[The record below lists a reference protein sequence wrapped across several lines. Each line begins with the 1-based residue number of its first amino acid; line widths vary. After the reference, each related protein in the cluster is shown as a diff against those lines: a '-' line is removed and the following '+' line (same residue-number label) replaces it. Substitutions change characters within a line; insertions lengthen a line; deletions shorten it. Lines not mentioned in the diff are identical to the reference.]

1 MSISFNAGTG
11 LTDPSLSYSDE
22 VSEEIPHVDAEVT
35 VQVTVLVPT
44 TFTRQQVAARV
55 NDALHRFHA
64 GTWQVAP
71 VQQRADAGFERATFV
86 AIARIPL
93 DDLHNLAQRTKDGNT
108 EGLTLGEPRVRFA
121 IQGEVHAAAMRALV
135 VQAHTAA
142 ELQTKALQASTGKPW
157 SVLVVECR
165 PVLRPEVP
173 ALLRAKSM
181 VSERSEAVDSEAQ
194 PYAQRLT
201 LSAQITLVCRGE
213 AAP

>member
-1 MSISFNAGTG
+1 MTISFNSNTG
-11 LTDPSLSYSDE
+11 FTDPTLSYSDE
-22 VSEEIPHVDAEVT
+22 VSEEVPHVDAEVT
-35 VQVTVLVPT
+35 VQVTVLVPI

-64 GTWQVAP
+64 GTWHVAP

-93 DDLHNLAQRTKDGNT
+93 DDLHNLAERAKEAST

-121 IQGEVHAAAMRALV
+121 IHGAVHAATMRALA
-135 VQAHTAA
+135 VQAYRAA
-142 ELQTKALQASTGKPW
+142 ELQTKALQAATGKPW

-165 PVLRPEVP
+165 ALTRPDVP

-181 VSERSEAVDSEAQ
+181 VSEPSDTLDGEAQ
-194 PYAQRLT
+194 PYAQRLA
-201 LSAQITLVCRGE
+201 LSAQITLICRSE

>member
-1 MSISFNAGTG
+1 MSIAFNSNTG
-11 LTDPSLSYSDE
+11 FSDPTLSYTDE
-22 VSEEIPHVDAEVT
+22 VSEEVPHVDAEVT

-64 GTWQVAP
+64 GTWRVAP

-86 AIARIPL
+86 AIARIPI
-93 DDLHNLAQRTKDGNT
+93 DDLHNLAERTREVST

-121 IQGEVHAAAMRALV
+121 VQGGVHASTMRALAV
-135 VQAHTAA
+135 HAYMAA
-142 ELQTKALQASTGKPW
+142 ELQAKALQAATGKPW

-165 PVLRPEVP
+165 PLTRPEVP

-181 VSERSEAVDSEAQ
+181 VSEPSDTLDGEAQ
-194 PYAQRLT
+194 PYAQRLA
-201 LSAQITLVCRGE
+201 LSAQITLICRSE

>member
-1 MSISFNAGTG
+1 MTISFNSNTG
-11 LTDPSLSYSDE
+11 FNDPTLLYSDE
-22 VSEEIPHVDAEVT
+22 VSQEVRHVDAEVT

-55 NDALHRFHA
+55 NEALGRFHA

-86 AIARIPL
+86 ASARIPL
-93 DDLHNLAQRTKDGNT
+93 DDLHNLAERTKDVSS

-121 IQGEVHAAAMRALV
+121 IQGDVLAAAMRALV
-135 VQAHTAA
+135 VRTYMAA
-142 ELQTKALQASTGKPW
+142 ELQTKALQAATGKPW
-157 SVLVVECR
+157 NVLVVECR
-165 PVLRPEVP
+165 PLMRPEVP
-173 ALLRAKSM
+173 ALLRSKST
-181 VSERSEAVDSEAQ
+181 VFERSEAVDSEAQ

-213 AAP
+213 DAS